1 MISLLARA
9 FMKRIPEWLWS
20 KLMIR
25 MSVIRHQA
33 SFLPLIESTG
43 TVKPEHQPSL
53 EKTLAI
59 LKQQAI
65 AKKATNPRS
74 IAVASV

>member
-1 MISLLARA
+1 MVSLVARA
-9 FMKRIPEWLWS
+9 VMKQIPDWLWRR
-20 KLMIR
+20 LMVR
-25 MSVIRHQA
+25 MSHMRHQA
-33 SFLPLIESTG
+33 SFLPLIESKG

-65 AKKATNPRS
+65 AKKEANPRS
-74 IAVASV
+74 VAVPAW